1 MVIILSLLL
10 FTSLTVQRTV
20 AKSETPCAQHCSGK
34 ANFVNLSAENVY
46 IYAFTIKHY
55 VNPSLSDKQI
65 EKTQSGLVH
74 LTTISPCLADIKL
87 MDVREHS
94 QVSYEGEGVHHASPF
109 NYTSDKAVQFCY
121 DNGRI
126 QKVWMNDEDS
136 TQLSNL
142 KRAILSHL
150 QLSIDSL
157 ELPTYTIENDISGRC
172 LTEFHPVKEETTS
185 VTIMK
190 TKYTTGCTDKYV
202 FQSPLTNYEID
213 APTQSSKLPHVTGI
227 MQCEIQLRPTQEILQ
242 TSCNETLN
250 ITSSSLMQN
259 SQSVVVRTITEI
271 RLVRK
276 TQSEE
281 RKLHKTEGIHETTMF
296 FTHPTVANN
305 NYDRLKFDELVELF
319 VELDNLDVTGQAKRF
334 YHLTEIIRAM
344 RLEELEKMHL
354 KISRL
359 DSNHTKRRFQDA
371 VLNAGTSNAIRFLFS
386 TKMNEQLSAV
396 DKEKALKALRH
407 PTMEIVPILRD
418 YLNEEFTPVRIT
430 LVTIL
435 LRKICQKETN
445 CMRDLDL
452 RHLITRLFDA
462 VPPNCSSEEL
472 QKVIT
477 VKTVLHAIG
486 NIGKYVEP
494 EFLSRLLAKCLD
506 NELVDVN
513 LKVAAAKAVRE
524 ADNIQ
529 QIEEILWN
537 CLNDQRED
545 TEVRIVAYQIYM
557 RCPSTEKF
565 DNVTRLLETELS
577 QQVGSYIHSHL
588 VSLLSTENHMK
599 QSWRALLTPYE
610 TKIMLAGK
618 KFTLNSRSYSKHYEH
633 VLVFEQQTI
642 LMEASI
648 VFGPESFI
656 PRSVTLN
663 LTLITYGRVMNLF
676 ELCLRSTNQQALV
689 KLWRRVLWKTDDELA
704 PQVKHTDQFDSG
716 TRQYPFRTNKLPTTS
731 LYLRQSGE
739 ERIYIPYLT
748 RGTLI
753 NYVKD
758 AFGLLEPWP
767 NETGHTSFLW
777 DLSLLFPT
785 IGGSVISQ
793 QINCVLYGRFKH
805 HFAMGQSYE
814 LNLNSEHALRIVQD
828 LQLNGQAQVLGTR
841 HEISVAV
848 SANTDAS
855 AKFKITNDWDVQLL
869 LKPWVKPVQLFKLE
883 KRNSVY
889 IDRHELELSGPSEQG
904 MQRFRFPP
912 EITRV
917 FGLVGELRK
926 ISPKYGRE
934 ASQLDGCELVID
946 EFYGIEWRLNVD
958 SGLSLLG
965 GIRRI
970 NLLFKRPGCPVD
982 DRNNGRYAEFSI
994 QSDWLN
1000 QTTPYVDLIAKAPWG
1015 HELEV
1020 RAKFSEKGIVQA
1032 TVNINEHH
1040 CDLYGVY
1047 EQTQQQTK
1055 LTAHVS
1061 HPRGRLL
1068 LVFRGNFTGSY
1079 QLVVREIEQMN
1090 AFQLTMTKRSIR
1102 SRHTQYPTFHRTH
1115 HETRLSLGHDQT
1127 VQLQLEWNVGDK
1139 NGLLREGIVKLNS
1152 QTSMG
1157 AIKIRGD
1164 FYWTEGDQLSTLD
1177 NAVEG
1182 YGRQLHLKSQLT
1194 NPGQEMTELSMDL
1207 SQFMSKEFWILH
1219 TNKPAIFSLYGWTY
1233 SPQSDRLNSNASLIW
1248 WLAYRLDQGGE
1259 LKARATLSIPTQNI
1273 DSVANG
1279 ELHWKGHTNHKLPW
1293 ITQIQAILTLRLFPE
1308 NIGRYIHL
1316 TCSHVIEH
1324 DALTAISLEL
1334 QPYIVYVLESHL
1346 IRGQSVHIMRLK
1358 WPENQSLN
1366 MNTSY
1371 KLQIGKNIQLG
1382 FDSAVT
1388 LNDIPYLDF
1397 KSEFEYEQTRGRFEL
1412 SHVSRR
1418 RLKEDSELLA
1428 HFQLGTEL
1436 HSSLTFSPF
1445 TVTYVGSG
1453 HILVLI
1459 PQLYVDTGLE
1469 LSTSLGLINGQVHV
1483 KFVALQKHQGT
1494 QEKYG
1499 IEFVTFFE
1507 NTLTRM
1513 SVASTLLLHLDPK
1526 THRISDHKPTGWNF
1540 RYNSSKRS
1548 RIFTVELIHT
1558 NLGSLTF
1565 TEKNRLLPHSGYN
1578 MDGSIM
1584 FALNPS
1590 TSFGRFTGWYANYNY
1605 DVEFSAKRYAAGLNG
1620 EFTPRSGIGPGTP
1633 LRLHFSFTPENNF
1646 ESGTIESVINSQ
1658 HLGYWTGYEMVT
1670 LMSNYMLENQQ
1681 AKRSNKTLSLRSIL
1695 GYRLF
1700 EGRGTRAFEGSAFLL
1715 ISPTG
1720 NMLEGWLKFGRPG
1733 TIAGNQV
1740 FGGYA
1745 FLKNRIDVWVFVY
1758 LNEREELNSRLV
1770 LVQEDSWMKVN
1781 GSARINIPRLELTA
1795 ELRETVTNRNQTTLE
1810 ENTNIDI
1817 KLPNAVRYYANKSL
1831 WVKPNDAC
1839 GISLPQLR
1847 LEWESNVR
1855 WLRKGAVEYQRTK
1868 TASSRYSD
1876 VTVDWDNYTSLNLS
1890 HFGTLTSNHYFA
1902 HAKMGAKDI
1911 TARCKTQNVQ
1921 NKSSLVLMEVNV
1933 PFKMISFRLQTNASH
1948 TINKQSNSHLVQI
1961 DAPHLLLHNLVIQHD
1976 FQRIINNKNLVNLR
1990 ATELIAFGG
1999 KTFFDHKFVFV
2010 PDQQFEFVLHCMPL
2024 NAHVTN
2030 VSIVLQ
2036 GNKAPEA
2043 EIPGSFVVR
2052 SIVELNPLLPRI
2064 EGTLKAIP
2072 LLTSHPVPNN
2082 FENISPLSLV
2092 GIERT
2097 HPLQGVFKYV
2107 ADNAGMPNLIEADQ
2121 QIQVDLGNYN
2131 STVLCRIGLH
2141 SFKVIG
2147 ELSVDVSSIVD
2158 SEPTTYRLL
2167 LDSQIDETRYES
2179 VFHIQDNHGKYG
2191 FQFNLSSV
2199 YSEEK
2204 LHVVMQSAL
2213 THKELA
2219 LNGTKLTA
2227 ELLIAPEWFLVLL
2240 QDEESQATNKVWLK
2254 LETNLL
2260 HSDRVVCAN
2269 IPTRIVLQV
2278 FETLLNVSMFASDGI
2293 GLVEFRNS
2301 DENELRGIVSLKD
2314 DKLRTVDEDS
2324 LLKELAI
2331 SVHST
2336 FVEIPPLHLLLGI
2349 ERKFQMQTDTLNL
2362 FRVLMETGYDVTH
2375 SHFRLMMEKS
2385 TSDAVL
2391 MTLNNSYFLPMVIQ
2405 LHLSDSLYE
2414 CQVSKPEQGTGLFSE
2429 SLNTSIRCA
2438 SRENASYDCAAA
2450 LVYGPKSVHIYT
2462 AAEPR
2467 FQSYQLIS
2475 TFTETWRFG
2484 TTLTARRAFFEWSLL
2499 TPLRDIVIT
2508 RKVLNSQD
2516 TNQTT
2521 LWNIRSIP
2529 QESSLGNGHRFMN
2542 ASMQLLYA
2550 EERSAPHTDS
2560 WLYGIELNSELLK
2573 KGTIGLFFNCSQ
2585 TADNFTVWLKS
2596 TSDNGNINWDHLL
2609 LELFR
2614 LTENTFRSKL
2624 HLNVGNK
2631 KMLITGKSLMEAQRL
2646 QSAINVTT
2654 QNTRNWNVSIDSW
2667 KLVEFT
2673 DGKGTHILH
2682 QFELNSHGMLMH
2694 DRLYLHDGL
2703 VTINQT
2709 TRLSISPADLM
2720 VQAFSRKGVVWL
2732 VGKSQG
2738 TEHLLEM
2745 RHNSST
2751 VFNQRDAVFRIYV
2764 DPDNMLYIRLH
2775 WRPIFFKEALTN
2787 GTELMHRPTVERLL
2801 EAAVQPTI
2809 GFITEAF
2816 DDVYEYFLSKAIDW
2830 HLIEAIRTTLVEDLQ
2845 TAPNTLKEW
2854 LAKDTFYLHTL
2865 NLPLIS
2871 RLSLLNVT
2879 EFEYNITEA
2888 LGEVFHACK
2897 HARSVMASPTR
2908 WLVDRI
2914 VPLMEDLAGRQ
2925 YESLKRTLTAL
2936 LRETNHTLQKANELR
2951 HYLFFLVSTPLEAFG
2966 STRWTIFKWA
2976 EEFCNQLY
2984 MNSLSPIL
2992 GILQEFSGFLFENLR
3007 VLASVGEYF
3016 DYWLRNIRRGAIF
3029 TLQELNKLVFGSEP
3043 RMTWSRLIYLLIN
3056 NHTEEAY
3063 QTLFHPERHEF
3074 KTNFDRGSIQ
3084 FTTYIPTLLKDL
3096 FGPKTTLRSTA
3107 NQVLLMFV
3115 PKEGMKSLM
3124 YLYDQ
3129 YQRSFD
3135 VPAKVMSW
3143 IPPYEVIGWM
3153 IIGPYPIAHLVT
3165 FNGLYVPI
3173 PRILPA
3179 TYLLA
3184 KDWVTNAMKIVQS
3197 VGPNTWE
3204 TRVYFGEIS
3213 LSVGQDGKVMLLTEE
3228 TSRPQVLP
3236 SSISLANFT
3245 LVVRRVADRITVVGR
3260 HLHLS
3265 DTLFV
3270 IQFDIGLQ
3278 QIQFTLG
3285 GYWHGRTFGLLGA
3298 HTFDQIDELK
3308 GLHGQT
3314 AQPTNVTAYRWRYQ
3328 HPSADEMFPNE
3339 FRAIQEL
3346 LDKQLDN
3353 STEITNKLCLQ
3364 YLNKLSSCYD
3374 RVPVYPWYKACRT
3387 FVHHQSLQ
3395 SNLVG
3400 ETEGTPQDKMSTS
3413 EQSRHEHVCRIVR
3426 SFAQLCNQKQV
3437 AVRVP
3442 AECVICDSSLKA
3454 DGLSRVT
3461 FSETPARRGHVL
3473 FVLQMHQCLV
3483 ERRNEIANL
3492 IWALERDPTKD
3503 MEYSAVLFDGPA
3515 DIGDI
3520 TWLTSASGIL
3530 TNMTGSSFLRTLDS
3544 VLESF
3549 HENESKWTVL
3559 NKPVLDAVLNALHG
3573 PSSAG
3578 AAHMA
3583 LLLYLCEECTASKSS
3598 MYGPVQRMLE
3608 RKGIEFHYLP
3618 HTSFQTASGSSGT
3631 VFLLQGDETVHEL
3644 IGSVVSKRSN
3654 LGSIMPPRDQCTIIA
3669 QKLNGYIWAYR
3680 DVTGPL
3686 SRRTIAMA
3694 MAKILKRPI
3703 AIHKKCYCRDNRYGQ
3718 GILDCITNK
3727 TVPAETIFSD

>member
-10 FTSLTVQRTV
+10 FISLIVQRTV
-20 AKSETPCAQHCSGK
+20 ATSETPCAQHCSGK
-34 ANFVNLSAENVY
+34 ASFVNLSAGNVY
-46 IYAFTIKHY
+46 TYAFTIKHY
-55 VNPSLSDKQI
+55 VNPSLSDNQI

-74 LTTISPCLADIKL
+74 LTTISPCLAEIKL
-87 MDVREHS
+87 MEVREKS
-94 QVSYEGEGVHHASPF
+94 QVSYEGEDVQYASPLD
-109 NYTSDKAVQFCY
+109 YASDKAVQFCY

-126 QKVWMNDEDS
+126 QKVWMHDEDS

-172 LTEFHPVKEETTS
+172 ITEFHPVKQGTTN

-202 FQSPLTNYEID
+202 FRSPLTNYEID
-213 APTQSSKLPHVTGI
+213 EPTQSSKLPHVTGT
-227 MQCEIQLRPTQEILQ
+227 MQCEIQLKPTQEILQ
-242 TSCNETLN
+242 TSCNEALN

-259 SQSVVVRTITEI
+259 SQSVVVRTSTEI

-276 TQSEE
+276 IQSEQ
-281 RKLHKTEGIHETTMF
+281 KNIFKTEGSRETSMF
-296 FTHPTVANN
+296 FTHPTVTSI
-305 NYDRLKFDELVELF
+305 NYDRFKFDELVELF
-319 VELDNLDVTGQAKRF
+319 VELDNLDVTKQAKRF
-334 YHLTEIIRAM
+334 YNLTEIIRAM
-344 RLEELEKMHL
+344 GLEQLEELNR

-359 DSNHTKRRFQDA
+359 SSTHIKRRFQDA
-371 VLNAGTSNAIRFLFS
+371 VLSAGTSDAIRFLFS
-386 TKMNEQLSAV
+386 KEMNVQFSAV
-396 DKEKALKALRH
+396 DKEKSLKAIRH
-407 PTMEIVPILRD
+407 PTLQIVPILRG
-418 YLNEEFTPVRIT
+418 YLDEEFTPVRIT
-430 LVTIL
+430 LVSTL

-445 CMRDLDL
+445 CMGDLDL
-452 RHLITRLFDA
+452 RHLITTFFDA
-462 VPPNCSSEEL
+462 VPLNCSPEEL
-472 QKVIT
+472 QKVIM

-486 NIGKYVEP
+486 NIGKYVDP
-494 EFLSRLLAKCLD
+494 ELLSRLLGRCLG
-506 NELVDVN
+506 NELVDVS

-524 ADNIQ
+524 ADTIQ
-529 QIEEILWN
+529 QIEETLWKG
-537 CLNDQRED
+537 LNNQRED

-565 DNVTRLLETELS
+565 DNVTRLLESEPS

-599 QSWRALLTPYE
+599 KSWRALLTPYE

-618 KFTLNSRSYSKHYEH
+618 KFMLNSRSYSKHYEH

-642 LMEASI
+642 QMEASI

-689 KLWRRVLWKTDDELA
+689 KLWRRLFWKTDDELA
-704 PQVKHTDQFDSG
+704 PQVKHMDQFDSG
-716 TRQYPFRTNKLPTTS
+716 IRQYLLRTNKLPITS
-731 LYLRQSGE
+731 LYIRQSGE
-739 ERIYIPYLT
+739 ERVYIPNLT
-748 RGTLI
+748 TGTLI
-753 NYVKD
+753 NYAKN
-758 AFGLLEPWP
+758 AFGILKPWP
-767 NETGHTSFLW
+767 NETGHSAFLW
-777 DLSLLFPT
+777 DVSLMLPT
-785 IGGSVISQ
+785 TGGSVINQ
-793 QINCVLYGRFKH
+793 QITCVLYGRFKH

-814 LNLNSEHALRIVQD
+814 LNLNSEYALRIVQD
-828 LQLNGQAQVLGTR
+828 LQLNGHAQVHGTR

-855 AKFKITNDWDVQLL
+855 AKIKITNDWDVQLL
-869 LKPWVKPVQLFKLE
+869 LKPWVKPVQLFNLE
-883 KRNSVY
+883 KRNSVF
-889 IDRHELELSGPSEQG
+889 IGHDELELSGHSEQRLE
-904 MQRFRFPP
+904 RFRFPP

-926 ISPKYGRE
+926 MSPKYGRA
-934 ASQLDGCELVID
+934 ASQLDRIELVIHQ
-946 EFYGIEWRLNVD
+946 FYGIDWRLNVD

-970 NLLFKRPGCPVD
+970 DLLFKRPGCPVD
-982 DRNNGRYAEFSI
+982 HRDNGRYAEFSI

-1000 QTTPYVDLIAKAPWG
+1000 QTTQYVDLIAKAPWG

-1020 RAKFSEKGIVQA
+1020 RAKFSKKGIVHA

-1047 EQTQQQTK
+1047 EQTHQQTK

-1068 LVFRGNFTGSY
+1068 LVFRGNFTGTH
-1079 QLVVREIEQMN
+1079 QLVVREIEQKD
-1090 AFQLTMTKRSIR
+1090 AFQLTMIKRSIR
-1102 SRHTQYPTFHRTH
+1102 SRHTHYPTFHRTH

-1127 VQLQLEWNVGDK
+1127 VQLQLEWNAGDK
-1139 NGLLREGIVKLNS
+1139 NGLLREGIAKLNS
-1152 QTSMG
+1152 HTLMG

-1164 FYWTEGDQLSTLD
+1164 FSWTEGDQLSTLD

-1182 YGRQLHLKSQLT
+1182 YGRRLHLKSQLMK
-1194 NPGQEMTELSMDL
+1194 PGQEMTELSLDL

-1233 SPQSDRLNSNASLIW
+1233 SPQSGRLNSNASLIW
-1248 WLAYRLDQGGE
+1248 WLAYKLDQGGE
-1259 LKARATLSIPTQNI
+1259 LKAKATLSIPIQDI

-1293 ITQIQAILTLRLFPE
+1293 ITQIEAILTLRLFPV
-1308 NIGRYIHL
+1308 NVGRYIHL
-1316 TCSHVIEH
+1316 TCSHAIEH
-1324 DALTAISLEL
+1324 DALTTISLEL
-1334 QPYIVYVLESHL
+1334 QPHILYVLESHL

-1366 MNTSY
+1366 MKTSY
-1371 KLQIGKNIQLG
+1371 KLQIGKNVQLG
-1382 FDSAVT
+1382 FESDVT
-1388 LNDIPYLDF
+1388 LNDIPYVDF
-1397 KSEFEYEQTRGRFEL
+1397 KSKFEYEQARGRFEL
-1412 SHVSRR
+1412 SHVSNR
-1418 RLKEDSELLA
+1418 RLKEGSELLA

-1436 HSSLTFSPF
+1436 HASLNFSPF
-1445 TVTYVGSG
+1445 ILTYVGSG

-1459 PQLYVDTGLE
+1459 PQIFVNTGLE
-1469 LSTSLGLINGQVHV
+1469 LSTSLELVNRQGHV
-1483 KFVALQKHQGT
+1483 KLVALQRHQRT

-1507 NTLTRM
+1507 NTVTQM
-1513 SVASTLLLHLDPK
+1513 SAASTLLLHLDPK
-1526 THRISDHKPTGWNF
+1526 TDRILDHKQTGWNF

-1548 RIFTVELIHT
+1548 RIITVELIHT

-1565 TEKNRLLPHSGYN
+1565 TEKNRLRSSSGYN

-1584 FALNPS
+1584 FALNPF

-1605 DVEFSAKRYAAGLNG
+1605 DVEFSPERYAAGLHG
-1620 EFTPRSGIGPGTP
+1620 EFTPRSGVGPGTP
-1633 LRLHFSFTPENNF
+1633 LRMHFSFTPENNF

-1670 LMSNYMLENQQ
+1670 LMSNYIFETHQ
-1681 AKRSNKTLSLRSIL
+1681 AKLSNKTLSIRSIL

-1700 EGRGTRAFEGSAFLL
+1700 EGRGTRAFEGSALLL
-1715 ISPTG
+1715 ISTTG
-1720 NMLEGWLKFGRPG
+1720 NMLEGRLNFGRPG
-1733 TIAGNQV
+1733 TVTSNQV

-1745 FLKNRIDVWVFVY
+1745 FLKDRMDVWVFVY
-1758 LNEREELNSRLV
+1758 LNKREELHSRLV
-1770 LVQEDSWMKVN
+1770 LIQEDGWMKVD
-1781 GSARINIPRLELTA
+1781 GSARINIPRLELTV

-1810 ENTNIDI
+1810 ADTYIDV
-1817 KLPNAVRYYANKSL
+1817 KLPNSVRHYAKKSL
-1831 WVKPNDAC
+1831 WMKLSDAC
-1839 GISLPQLR
+1839 AVSLPQLR

-1855 WLRKGAVEYQRTK
+1855 WLRKGAVEYQRSETV
-1868 TASSRYSD
+1868 SSRYSD
-1876 VTVDWDNYTSLNLS
+1876 VTVDWDNYTALNLS
-1890 HFGTLTSNHYFA
+1890 HFINLTSNDYFA

-1911 TARCKTQNVQ
+1911 LARFKTQKFQ
-1921 NKSSLVLMEVNV
+1921 NRSGLILMEVNI

-1948 TINKQSNSHLVQI
+1948 TINGQSNSHLVQI
-1961 DAPHLLLHNLVIQHD
+1961 DAPHLLLHNLLIRQD
-1976 FQRIINNKNLVNLR
+1976 FQRIINNKNLAKLR

-1999 KTFFDHKFVFV
+1999 KTFFDHKLVFV

-2024 NAHVTN
+2024 NVHVKN
-2030 VSIVLQ
+2030 VTIVLQ
-2036 GNKAPEA
+2036 GNKASQA
-2043 EIPGSFVVR
+2043 KIPGSFAVK
-2052 SIVELNPLLPRI
+2052 SIIELNPLIPRI
-2064 EGTLKAIP
+2064 EGTLKAVP
-2072 LLTSHPVPNN
+2072 VLTTHSMPHN
-2082 FENISPLSLV
+2082 FKDVSPLSLT
-2092 GIERT
+2092 GMEHT
-2097 HPLQGVFKYV
+2097 HPLRGVFKYGAAN
-2107 ADNAGMPNLIEADQ
+2107 ADRPNLIEADQ
-2121 QIQVDLGNYN
+2121 QIQVDLRNYS
-2131 STVLCRIGLH
+2131 STVSCSIGLH

-2147 ELSVDVSSIVD
+2147 ELSVRVSSIMD
-2158 SEPTTYRLL
+2158 LEPTTYRLR
-2167 LDSQIDETRYES
+2167 LDSQIDETRHES
-2179 VFHIQDNHGKYG
+2179 AFHIQDNLGEHG

-2199 YSEEK
+2199 YNEEK
-2204 LHVVMQSAL
+2204 LHLIMQLAL
-2213 THKELA
+2213 TYKELT

-2227 ELLIAPEWFLVLL
+2227 EMIIAPERFLVLL
-2240 QDEESQATNKVWLK
+2240 QDEESKANSKVWLK

-2260 HSDRVVCAN
+2260 QFDRVVCEK
-2269 IPTRIVLQV
+2269 IPMHIVLQV
-2278 FETLLNVSMFASDGI
+2278 FETLLNVSLYASDGF
-2293 GLVEFRNS
+2293 GLVEFRS
-2301 DENELRGIVSLKD
+2301 SGEKELRGLVSLKD
-2314 DKLRTVDEDS
+2314 NRLRAVDEDS
-2324 LLKELAI
+2324 LLKEIAI
-2331 SVHST
+2331 SVNST
-2336 FVEIPPLHLLLGI
+2336 FVEIPPLHLLLRL
-2349 ERKFQMQTDTLNL
+2349 ERKFHIQTDAVNL
-2362 FRVLMETGYDVTH
+2362 FRVFVETGYDVTH
-2375 SHFRLMMEKS
+2375 NAHFRLMMEKS
-2385 TSDAVL
+2385 ASDAVL
-2391 MTLNNSYFLPMVIQ
+2391 MTLNNLYFIPMVIQ
-2405 LHLSDSLYE
+2405 FHLSDSLYE
-2414 CQVSKPEQGTGLFSE
+2414 WQISKAEQGTGLLSE
-2429 SLNTSIRCA
+2429 YLNASVRCA
-2438 SRENASYDCAAA
+2438 SRENATCDCGAA
-2450 LVYGPKSVHIYT
+2450 LAYGPKSVHIYT

-2467 FQSYQLIS
+2467 FETYQLIS

-2484 TTLTARRAFFEWSLL
+2484 MTLTARRSFFEWSLL

-2508 RKVLNSQD
+2508 QKVLNSLD

-2529 QESSLGNGHRFMN
+2529 REAALGIGRRFAN
-2542 ASMQLLYA
+2542 TSMQLRYV
-2550 EERSAPHTDS
+2550 EERVAPHTDS
-2560 WLYGIELNSELLK
+2560 WLYNIEFKSELLK
-2573 KGTIGLFFNCSQ
+2573 KGTIGLVFNCSR
-2585 TADNFTVWLKS
+2585 TADNFTVWLRS

-2609 LELFR
+2609 LKLLR
-2614 LTENTFRSKL
+2614 LTENTFRSEL
-2624 HLNVGNK
+2624 RLNIGNK
-2631 KMLITGKSLMEAQRL
+2631 KMLITGQSLMEAQRL

-2654 QNTRNWNVSIDSW
+2654 QKTRNWNVSIDLW
-2667 KLVEFT
+2667 KLIEFT

-2682 QFELNSHGMLMH
+2682 RFDLNSPGLLIQ
-2694 DRLYLHDGL
+2694 DRLYLLDGL
-2703 VTINQT
+2703 VNINQT

-2720 VQAFSRKGVVWL
+2720 VQASSRKGVVWL
-2732 VGKSQG
+2732 AGKSQG
-2738 TEHLLEM
+2738 TEHLLEVK
-2745 RHNSST
+2745 HNSSS
-2751 VFNQRDAVFRIYV
+2751 VFNQRDAVFRVYV
-2764 DPDNMLYIRLH
+2764 DPDNMLYITLH
-2775 WRPIFFKEALTN
+2775 WRPTFFKEALTN
-2787 GTELMHRPTVERLL
+2787 GTELMHKPTVERLL
-2801 EAAVQPTI
+2801 EATAQPTI
-2809 GFITEAF
+2809 GFITEAL
-2816 DDVYEYFLSKAIDW
+2816 DQIYDYFLSTAIDW
-2830 HLIEAIRTTLVEDLQ
+2830 HLIEEMKTTMIEDLQ
-2845 TAPNTLKEW
+2845 TVPNTLKDW
-2854 LAKDTFYLHTL
+2854 LEKDTFYLHTL
-2865 NLPLIS
+2865 NMPLIS
-2871 RLSLLNVT
+2871 RLSLLNVS
-2879 EFEYNITEA
+2879 ELEYNITEA
-2888 LGEVFHACK
+2888 LGDVFDACK

-2908 WLVDRI
+2908 WLADRI
-2914 VPLMEDLAGRQ
+2914 MPLMEDLAGRQ
-2925 YESLKRTLTAL
+2925 YESLKRTLTAI
-2936 LRETNHTLQKANELR
+2936 LRETNHTLEKANELR
-2951 HYLFFLVSTPLEAFG
+2951 HYLFFLVSAPLEVFG

-2976 EEFCNQLY
+2976 EEFCNNLY

-2992 GILQEFSGFLFENLR
+2992 GILQDFSGFLFENLR
-3007 VLASVGEYF
+3007 VLASIGEYF
-3016 DYWLRNIRRGAIF
+3016 DYWLQNIRRGAKF

-3063 QTLFHPERHEF
+3063 QMVFHPERHEF
-3074 KTNFDRGSIQ
+3074 KANFDRGSIQ
-3084 FTTYIPTLLKDL
+3084 FTTYIPTLLKDF

-3143 IPPYEVIGWM
+3143 IPPYEVSGWM
-3153 IIGPYPIAHLVT
+3153 IIGPYPVAHLVT

-3173 PRILPA
+3173 PRIVPA

-3197 VGPNTWE
+3197 VGANTWR
-3204 TRVYFGEIS
+3204 TRIYFGEIS
-3213 LSVGQDGKVMLLTEE
+3213 LSVGHDGKVMLHMEE
-3228 TSRPQVLP
+3228 TSKPQVLP
-3236 SSISLANFT
+3236 SSISLSNFT
-3245 LVVRRVADRITVVGR
+3245 LLVRRVADRITVVGR

-3308 GLHGQT
+3308 GLQGQT
-3314 AQPTNVTAYRWRYQ
+3314 AQAANVTAHRWRYQ
-3328 HPSADEMFPNE
+3328 HPSADEMFPNN

-3346 LDKQLDN
+3346 LDRQLDN

-3364 YLNKLSSCYD
+3364 YLNKLSPCYD
-3374 RVPVYPWYKACRT
+3374 KVPVYPWYKACRT
-3387 FVHHQSLQ
+3387 FVNHQSLQ
-3395 SNLVG
+3395 SNMVK
-3400 ETEGTPQDKMSTS
+3400 ETEGAQQDKTATS
-3413 EQSRHEHVCRIVR
+3413 EQNRHEHVCRIVR
-3426 SFAQLCNQKQV
+3426 SFVQLCNQKQV

-3461 FSETPARRGHVL
+3461 FSETPARRGHAL

-3520 TWLTSASGIL
+3520 TWLTPASGIL
-3530 TNMTGSSFLRTLDS
+3530 TNMTGSSFLSTLDS

-3583 LLLYLCEECTASKSS
+3583 LLLYLCEE
-3598 MYGPVQRMLE
+3598 
-3608 RKGIEFHYLP
+3608 
-3618 HTSFQTASGSSGT
+3618 
-3631 VFLLQGDETVHEL
+3631 
-3644 IGSVVSKRSN
+3644 
-3654 LGSIMPPRDQCTIIA
+3654 
-3669 QKLNGYIWAYR
+3669 
-3680 DVTGPL
+3680 
-3686 SRRTIAMA
+3686 
-3694 MAKILKRPI
+3694 
-3703 AIHKKCYCRDNRYGQ
+3703 
-3718 GILDCITNK
+3718 
-3727 TVPAETIFSD
+3727 

>member
-1 MVIILSLLL
+1 MNLSDFTKEGSYERLRGHSFIMAIMRAVKRKRRKRPVRSAHTLTLNACANLLTLERCDWYARLIERRPSSCPGCDDRLTRQSELPSHVVSQTLETCWTTFFGIYIWFIFTPLSFERWNFSECFVYTICRQRVIYTQFEMRSTI
-10 FTSLTVQRTV
+10 LTV
-20 AKSETPCAQHCSGK
+20 
-34 ANFVNLSAENVY
+34 LSY
-46 IYAFTIKHY
+46 
-55 VNPSLSDKQI
+55 
-65 EKTQSGLVH
+65 
-74 LTTISPCLADIKL
+74 
-87 MDVREHS
+87 R
-94 QVSYEGEGVHHASPF
+94 
-109 NYTSDKAVQFCY
+109 
-121 DNGRI
+121 
-126 QKVWMNDEDS
+126 
-136 TQLSNL
+136 
-142 KRAILSHL
+142 
-150 QLSIDSL
+150 
-157 ELPTYTIENDISGRC
+157 
-172 LTEFHPVKEETTS
+172 
-185 VTIMK
+185 
-190 TKYTTGCTDKYV
+190 
-202 FQSPLTNYEID
+202 
-213 APTQSSKLPHVTGI
+213 
-227 MQCEIQLRPTQEILQ
+227 
-242 TSCNETLN
+242 
-250 ITSSSLMQN
+250 
-259 SQSVVVRTITEI
+259 
-271 RLVRK
+271 
-276 TQSEE
+276 
-281 RKLHKTEGIHETTMF
+281 
-296 FTHPTVANN
+296 
-305 NYDRLKFDELVELF
+305 
-319 VELDNLDVTGQAKRF
+319 
-334 YHLTEIIRAM
+334 
-344 RLEELEKMHL
+344 
-354 KISRL
+354 
-359 DSNHTKRRFQDA
+359 
-371 VLNAGTSNAIRFLFS
+371 
-386 TKMNEQLSAV
+386 
-396 DKEKALKALRH
+396 
-407 PTMEIVPILRD
+407 
-418 YLNEEFTPVRIT
+418 
-430 LVTIL
+430 
-435 LRKICQKETN
+435 
-445 CMRDLDL
+445 
-452 RHLITRLFDA
+452 
-462 VPPNCSSEEL
+462 
-472 QKVIT
+472 
-477 VKTVLHAIG
+477 
-486 NIGKYVEP
+486 
-494 EFLSRLLAKCLD
+494 
-506 NELVDVN
+506 
-513 LKVAAAKAVRE
+513 
-524 ADNIQ
+524 
-529 QIEEILWN
+529 
-537 CLNDQRED
+537 
-545 TEVRIVAYQIYM
+545 
-557 RCPSTEKF
+557 
-565 DNVTRLLETELS
+565 
-577 QQVGSYIHSHL
+577 
-588 VSLLSTENHMK
+588 
-599 QSWRALLTPYE
+599 
-610 TKIMLAGK
+610 
-618 KFTLNSRSYSKHYEH
+618 
-633 VLVFEQQTI
+633 
-642 LMEASI
+642 
-648 VFGPESFI
+648 
-656 PRSVTLN
+656 
-663 LTLITYGRVMNLF
+663 
-676 ELCLRSTNQQALV
+676 
-689 KLWRRVLWKTDDELA
+689 
-704 PQVKHTDQFDSG
+704 
-716 TRQYPFRTNKLPTTS
+716 
-731 LYLRQSGE
+731 
-739 ERIYIPYLT
+739 
-748 RGTLI
+748 
-753 NYVKD
+753 
-758 AFGLLEPWP
+758 
-767 NETGHTSFLW
+767 
-777 DLSLLFPT
+777 
-785 IGGSVISQ
+785 
-793 QINCVLYGRFKH
+793 
-805 HFAMGQSYE
+805 
-814 LNLNSEHALRIVQD
+814 
-828 LQLNGQAQVLGTR
+828 
-841 HEISVAV
+841 
-848 SANTDAS
+848 
-855 AKFKITNDWDVQLL
+855 
-869 LKPWVKPVQLFKLE
+869 
-883 KRNSVY
+883 
-889 IDRHELELSGPSEQG
+889 
-904 MQRFRFPP
+904 
-912 EITRV
+912 
-917 FGLVGELRK
+917 
-926 ISPKYGRE
+926 
-934 ASQLDGCELVID
+934 
-946 EFYGIEWRLNVD
+946 
-958 SGLSLLG
+958 
-965 GIRRI
+965 
-970 NLLFKRPGCPVD
+970 
-982 DRNNGRYAEFSI
+982 
-994 QSDWLN
+994 
-1000 QTTPYVDLIAKAPWG
+1000 
-1015 HELEV
+1015 
-1020 RAKFSEKGIVQA
+1020 
-1032 TVNINEHH
+1032 
-1040 CDLYGVY
+1040 
-1047 EQTQQQTK
+1047 
-1055 LTAHVS
+1055 
-1061 HPRGRLL
+1061 
-1068 LVFRGNFTGSY
+1068 
-1079 QLVVREIEQMN
+1079 
-1090 AFQLTMTKRSIR
+1090 
-1102 SRHTQYPTFHRTH
+1102 
-1115 HETRLSLGHDQT
+1115 
-1127 VQLQLEWNVGDK
+1127 
-1139 NGLLREGIVKLNS
+1139 
-1152 QTSMG
+1152 
-1157 AIKIRGD
+1157 
-1164 FYWTEGDQLSTLD
+1164 
-1177 NAVEG
+1177 
-1182 YGRQLHLKSQLT
+1182 
-1194 NPGQEMTELSMDL
+1194 TELSMDL

-1259 LKARATLSIPTQNI
+1259 LKARATLSIPTQPVHAKKPIVRCGILRRYVVILFIVNRFMLLRPPVFGVQNI

-1933 PFKMISFRLQTNASH
+1933 PFKMISFRLQTNGSH

-1990 ATELIAFGG
+1990 ATELIAFG
-1999 KTFFDHKFVFV
+1999 
-2010 PDQQFEFVLHCMPL
+2010 
-2024 NAHVTN
+2024 
-2030 VSIVLQ
+2030 
-2036 GNKAPEA
+2036 
-2043 EIPGSFVVR
+2043 
-2052 SIVELNPLLPRI
+2052 
-2064 EGTLKAIP
+2064 GTLKAIP

-2573 KGTIGLFFNCSQ
+2573 KAYRSIMDILQSFIFKVRSQCHRFIDKKMGCSSTRIPRLVQKKFTKDINQQMPRVQFTMETDLERAVRKVGTIGLFFNCSQ

-2646 QSAINVTT
+2646 KSDGYDCPTATDAELSDRPRRMFMNNLTRLICRLVPKNWCGIVRSPTECFSGKQHNESRMNAKITINVTT

-2720 VQAFSRKGVVWL
+2720 VQAFSRKGDVSEGFLHDNDGQHSGMTMMGQTTLAPVNQTFNAAQLDAHFQSVRLRNTILKNKVLFHYSLGVIHSVACASSGKIVVVWL

-2751 VFNQRDAVFRIYV
+2751 VFNQRDAVFRVYV

-2816 DDVYEYFLSKAIDW
+2816 DDVYDYFLSKAIDW

-2914 VPLMEDLAGRQ
+2914 VPLMIQLVVTRRRGHIRFPSGKCLEVCKRKQPPDCSQEDLAGRQ

-3143 IPPYEVIGWM
+3143 IPPYEVKNLILLNTFQQLVNVGLGRVWVEYAPRNPNTKCNASSDLGKPFPFENKYITVRIRRLIDICRCRCNKSEEALSYVSSNSLRTLGCPGLSDGIVHLFDATTSSIGRLSDQMTAVKQYLIQCIPPKNSQFYVSGWM

-3197 VGPNTWE
+3197 VGANTWE

-3339 FRAIQEL
+3339 FRAIQE
-3346 LDKQLDN
+3346 
-3353 STEITNKLCLQ
+3353 I
-3364 YLNKLSSCYD
+3364 LNKIGQASMFIVPIGLLSASEAIAFSLLRNATHPYLISLTKVIMTTIQQRESALIKVIKRPAICSASQPRTKARQYASALD
-3374 RVPVYPWYKACRT
+3374 RVQTVEDDVGSNWLPIDCKLTLNALNCKQEHHLGDQSEVTGFGVPVYPWYKACRT

-3492 IWALERDPTKD
+3492 IWALERGNFPHTFVLCHANLKSLRDFTAFFAASQASDDYFVEDMIQARVFRDCCEFIFKRINSKHRTAVFLVSHLVDPKLALS
-3503 MEYSAVLFDGPA
+3503 EEIEWNCIGIVPINSSCIQVVPKVVPREIKQLHVFVL
-3515 DIGDI
+3515 
-3520 TWLTSASGIL
+3520 
-3530 TNMTGSSFLRTLDS
+3530 
-3544 VLESF
+3544 
-3549 HENESKWTVL
+3549 SKRFSKERMVDTVTHDL
-3559 NKPVLDAVLNALHG
+3559 
-3573 PSSAG
+3573 
-3578 AAHMA
+3578 
-3583 LLLYLCEECTASKSS
+3583 CTASKSS

-3654 LGSIMPPRDQCTIIA
+3654 MGSIMPPRDQCTIIA